1 MSIDRDNSRY
11 RIFSRRVALLGALQ
25 AAGLGALVSR
35 LYFLQVV
42 ESDKYATLAEDNRIN
57 VRLLAPIRGQIT
69 DRLGVP
75 LAINEQ
81 NFRALAV
88 REVAGHEGG
97 SLEEVLDHFAR
108 LVPLSEADLKR
119 TLRDAS
125 RRPSFMPVTVREN
138 LTWDEV
144 STLELAAP
152 DLPGISIDEGQ
163 LRYYPYADAF
173 AHIVGYVG
181 KVSESELDGDP
192 VLALPGFRIG
202 KSGIERFHDQE
213 LRGEAGRK
221 RMEVNALGRVIR
233 EIDRDPGKPGSEI
246 KLTLDVNLQ
255 QFATQRLAQE
265 RSAASVVM
273 DAVNGDV
280 YALVSSPSFDPNV
293 FTRGISAD
301 TWEDLLSNPASPLT
315 NKAIAG
321 QYAPGSTFKPMV
333 LLAGLESGVIDE
345 SFTVFC
351 PGHYDLGDHR
361 FHCWK
366 RGGHGTVG
374 TAESLEHSCD
384 VFYYELS
391 RRVGIDRIAAM
402 ARRFG
407 FDSPSGIDLPG
418 ERPGTIPDR
427 DWKRA
432 NFNKPWTQGETLNA
446 AIGQGYVLATPLQ
459 LAVMSA
465 RLALG
470 RAVKPHLT
478 LSVDDVPA
486 VRGEFPLMGIKP
498 ENLAVVHRGMGLV
511 VNAPIGTAYKARI
524 TQKGMEMAGK
534 TGSAQVRRITMAE
547 RATGVISNDD
557 LPWNQRDHAL
567 FIAFAPLDNPRYACA
582 TIVEHGGGG
591 GAVAGPICRDLLLDC
606 QQRDP
611 AGIRSV

>member
-1 MSIDRDNSRY
+1 
-11 RIFSRRVALLGALQ
+11 
-25 AAGLGALVSR
+25 
-35 LYFLQVV
+35 
-42 ESDKYATLAEDNRIN
+42 
-57 VRLLAPIRGQIT
+57 
-69 DRLGVP
+69 
-75 LAINEQ
+75 
-81 NFRALAV
+81 
-88 REVAGHEGG
+88 
-97 SLEEVLDHFAR
+97 
-108 LVPLSEADLKR
+108 
-119 TLRDAS
+119 
-125 RRPSFMPVTVREN
+125 
-138 LTWDEV
+138 
-144 STLELAAP
+144 
-152 DLPGISIDEGQ
+152 
-163 LRYYPYADAF
+163 
-173 AHIVGYVG
+173 
-181 KVSESELDGDP
+181 
-192 VLALPGFRIG
+192 
-202 KSGIERFHDQE
+202 
-213 LRGEAGRK
+213 
-221 RMEVNALGRVIR
+221 
-233 EIDRDPGKPGSEI
+233 
-246 KLTLDVNLQ
+246 
-255 QFATQRLAQE
+255 
-265 RSAASVVM
+265 
-273 DAVNGDV
+273 
-280 YALVSSPSFDPNV
+280 
-293 FTRGISAD
+293 
-301 TWEDLLSNPASPLT
+301 
-315 NKAIAG
+315 
-321 QYAPGSTFKPMV
+321 V